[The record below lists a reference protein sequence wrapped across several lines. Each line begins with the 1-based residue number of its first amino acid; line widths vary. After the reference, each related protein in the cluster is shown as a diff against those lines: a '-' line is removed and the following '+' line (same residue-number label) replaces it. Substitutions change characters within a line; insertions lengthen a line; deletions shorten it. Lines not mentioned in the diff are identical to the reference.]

1 MTLHDIPGELKA
13 LIQWCVWRYELP
25 QGETKPTKVPYNPV
39 TGAKVAS
46 NDPQTWCSFEQ
57 AAAAADGVRYAG
69 AGFVFTSRDEYCGID
84 LDDPFALK
92 DDGTPKFPPDKQAE
106 IAARHGVI
114 LSEIGGY
121 AEWSPS
127 GKGMH
132 ILTKAKVPHG
142 RRRDAVEVYSDGR
155 YFTMTGNV
163 YRNEPIIDA
172 GEKVNLLWS
181 QMSPQVKDYTNGF
194 APDFMQNEDDATIF
208 NMAATAVN
216 GDKFTALYNGNWSE
230 YYSSQSEADFALIDI
245 IGYYTQFTPQIM
257 RMFRDSALGKR
268 KKAERDNY
276 LLPMIAR
283 AFDNQVPPIDFSA
296 LIDQFEAARA
306 AAHTPTVQAQGGPA
320 PSAILASGPS
330 VANAKGERARLTAE
344 ARSPVSSWSLTAWK
358 DRKPPG
364 FLSVLLDYI
373 YASSARPVYEISLV
387 AALGLMSGIVGR
399 QYNISKTGLN
409 QYLML
414 IADTGKGKDAI
425 ASGVARVV
433 TATKK
438 YHERITE
445 VYGPAQIMSGQAL
458 VKYLSS
464 RNVPCFISLTGE
476 FGIRLKQ
483 ITDENAS
490 SADKTLMMVLLD
502 LYMKSGAGQTVQ
514 PSIYADKANNTEQ
527 INSPAFTMIGET
539 TGEKFYEA
547 LDESAVTSGLLPRF
561 LIVEYDGNR
570 PPLNPHAETVEVP
583 ISLCMGLAE
592 LMKHIE
598 DLAQRG
604 VVVTCGQYP
613 DAAKMLN
620 ELDKFCDDQI
630 NHASRNLTRELWNRV
645 HLKTLR
651 LAALLA
657 VCSDFATP
665 IITVD
670 MVEWAAS
677 MVLSDTNR
685 LLGKFDRGEM
695 GKQDET
701 DNQSQEQ
708 YIRKFIG
715 KYVRIENAT
724 DLPTGT
730 VISLWQ
736 NKAIN
741 MSVISQ
747 KCGQAACFRKDRRG
761 STTAISA
768 TLKTLC
774 EHGYLR
780 RMSPVDTKALNYAG
794 SAFQIIDP
802 TWFFE
807 A

>member
-1 MTLHDIPGELKA
+1 MTFNNVPAELKA
-13 LIQWCVWRYELP
+13 LIQWCTWRYEIP
-25 QGETKPTKVPYNPV
+25 SDDAAPTKVPYHPV
-39 TGAKVAS
+39 TGAKMATD
-46 NDPQTWCSFEQ
+46 NPQTWCSFDEAVQ
-57 AAAAADGVRYAG
+57 HATRFNGI
-69 AGFVFTSRDEYCGID
+69 GFIFTNRDDYCGID
-84 LDDPFALK
+84 LDDPYALK
-92 DDGTPKFPPDKQAE
+92 PDGSPKFSPEKQIE
-106 IAARHGVI
+106 IATRHTAI
-114 LSEIGGY
+114 LAQIPGY

-127 GKGMH
+127 GTGMH

-142 RRRDAVEVYSDGR
+142 RRRDAVEVYSDLR

-163 YRNEPIIDA
+163 YRNDPILDYN
-172 GEKVNLLWS
+172 EVVNQLWAE
-181 QMSPQVKDYTNGF
+181 MSPPKATYANGF
-194 APDFMQNEDDATIF
+194 VPDFLQDNDDTAVF

-216 GDKFTALYNGNWSE
+216 GEKFTALYNGNWQE
-230 YYSSQSEADFALIDI
+230 YFGSQSEADFALIDI
-245 IGYYTQFTPQIM
+245 IGYYTQFTPQIL

-296 LIDQFEAARA
+296 LMDQFEAARA
-306 AAHTPTVQAQGGPA
+306 AAHTPTDRAGGPA
-320 PSAILASGPS
+320 PSAILVSGDS
-330 VANAKGERARLTAE
+330 RANAKGERPRLTAE
-344 ARSPVSSWSLTAWK
+344 GRSPVLSWSLTAWK
-358 DRKPPG
+358 DRKPGG
-364 FLSVLLDYI
+364 FLSTLLDYL

-387 AALGLMSGIVGR
+387 ASLGLMSGVVGR

-409 QYLML
+409 QYYML

-425 ASGVARVV
+425 ASGIARVV

-445 VYGPAQIMSGQAL
+445 IYGPAQIMSGQAL
-458 VKYLSS
+458 IKYLSG

-561 LIVEYDGNR
+561 LVVEYNGDR
-570 PPLNPHAETVEVP
+570 PPLNNDAESIEVP
-583 ISLCMGLAE
+583 QSLSMALAD

-598 DLAQRG
+598 DMAQRG
-604 VVVTCGQYP
+604 EVVTCGQYP
-613 DAAKMLN
+613 DARKMLI
-620 ELDKFCDDQI
+620 ELDRFCDDQI

-657 VCSDFATP
+657 VCNDYHTP
-665 IITVD
+665 LITAE

-677 MVLSDTNR
+677 LVLSDTYR
-685 LLGKFDRGEM
+685 LLKKFEAGEM
-695 GKQDET
+695 GKQEG
-701 DNQSQEQ
+701 DNQAQEQ
-708 YIRKFIG
+708 HVRKFIR
-715 KYVRIENAT
+715 KYMEIQNAT
-724 DLPTGT
+724 DLPTMAVQT
-730 VISLWQ
+730 LWENRCINASLIA
-736 NKAIN
+736 NT
-741 MSVISQ
+741 
-747 KCGQAACFRKDRRG
+747 CGMAAPFRKDKRG
-761 STTAISA
+761 STTAIKT
-768 TLKTLC
+768 TLQTLC
-774 EHGYLR
+774 EHGYLQL
-780 RMSPVDTKALNYAG
+780 VNAKVATEQFKYAG
-794 SAFQIIDP
+794 KAYAIIDP
-802 TWFFE
+802 KWFWE